1 MKLEISNACISNAYT
16 QYHCD
21 IDNTY
26 STRSFS
32 KWILSIF
39 LNLHILQQ
47 NITFQV
53 LWLIYTDKIENIRS
67 NLSYVEKSNLFLQK
81 ALAEIELDKRW
92 KLFCPGSSY
101 ASLPSH
107 KQRVYALQSEKNAFL
122 YVCVPS
128 NINLENSNFTAENCT

>member
-1 MKLEISNACISNAYT
+1 MRVYLVVRNIIG
-16 QYHCD
+16 D

-26 STRSFS
+26 STRLFS
-32 KWILSIF
+32 KWILRIF

-67 NLSYVEKSNLFLQK
+67 NLSYVEKSNLFLEK

-92 KLFCPGSSY
+92 KTFLPRVISFLFAITQTTCVRITICKKYLVICLCP
-101 ASLPSH
+101 LKH
-107 KQRVYALQSEKNAFL
+107 KFGK
-122 YVCVPS
+122 
-128 NINLENSNFTAENCT
+128 INFTTKTCT